1 LEDQTVPIG
10 QPAQGS
16 ALARSSTSNEC
27 LAPGTRL
34 GNHRIVRLIG
44 AGGMSQ
50 VYEAEHILLQ
60 RRVALK
66 VLPRSLA
73 SDKQTLKRFI
83 REAKLASRLN
93 HPNVVAL
100 YEIGQH
106 HGIYY
111 LVLEYVSGGSADDF
125 LRRRGPFHWRDAT
138 QIMADVCRGL
148 IAAHLAGLIHRD
160 IKPGNIVR
168 SKEDGTV
175 KLADFGLAKSQESN
189 DGLTSHGLTVG
200 TPHYMSPE
208 LCQGLAIDERSDIYS
223 MGATYFALLT
233 GKPPFEAEQPLQVLC
248 KHITDPVPDPRSILP
263 SIDERCV
270 PIIQRAM
277 AKLPKD
283 RYRTAAEL
291 LYDLE
296 ALLKNTQD
304 PNLPRRQSGWL
315 SHIRQENASD
325 LVRRTRSLG
334 RPPSRT
340 RSRIL
345 WWVIAIILCSLFA
358 MLLGVVLA
366 LLLFAPTR
374 MPPAPMP
381 ASRVA
386 LPPLT
391 IPKPPP
397 PGRVDGVLTTAEATQ
412 HPNKYGTVQFLVQ
425 SVGTPPRGGLWFLN
439 SEPDYRSLGN
449 FSAILPAEV
458 VQPLGLADPE
468 ALKSRFIGKLVS
480 VSGLI
485 VTRNRQAQITIEKM
499 DDLRVI
505 D

>member
-1 LEDQTVPIG
+1 
-10 QPAQGS
+10 
-16 ALARSSTSNEC
+16 
-27 LAPGTRL
+27 
-34 GNHRIVRLIG
+34 
-44 AGGMSQ
+44 
-50 VYEAEHILLQ
+50 
-60 RRVALK
+60 
-66 VLPRSLA
+66 
-73 SDKQTLKRFI
+73 
-83 REAKLASRLN
+83 
-93 HPNVVAL
+93 
-100 YEIGQH
+100 
-106 HGIYY
+106 
-111 LVLEYVSGGSADDF
+111 
-125 LRRRGPFHWRDAT
+125 
-138 QIMADVCRGL
+138 
-148 IAAHLAGLIHRD
+148 
-160 IKPGNIVR
+160 
-168 SKEDGTV
+168 
-175 KLADFGLAKSQESN
+175 
-189 DGLTSHGLTVG
+189 
-200 TPHYMSPE
+200 
-208 LCQGLAIDERSDIYS
+208 

-315 SHIRQENASD
+315 SHIRQEDASD

-449 FSAILPAEV
+449 FSAVLPAEV